1 MKIPL
6 RSYFQLMASYLR
18 PQRSRVVFLSLLLL
32 LNIGLQL
39 VNPQILRFFID
50 TALAGGETALLTR
63 AALLFLGVA
72 LLSQALAVGA
82 TFIGEIVAWTAT
94 NALRVNLVGHC
105 LDLDLSFHKVRTPG
119 ELIERIDGDVD
130 TLSNFF
136 SRFAIQIVGNVLLL
150 LGILVLLWREDW
162 RAGLGMTLFSLFGL
176 GLLVRIRSFAVPFW
190 KREREITAQFYGFLG
205 EHLSALEDLRAN
217 GARDYTL
224 TRFHQFLRKWLP
236 VQTRAGLAG
245 SSMWISNAGVFGM
258 GVMVALGVG
267 AYLWRINAISIGT
280 VYLIFHYTNLLQ
292 GPINQIRN
300 QLTDLQQA
308 DAGIHRIQELLLTR
322 SRLAAGGTESLPV
335 GPLAVNFRAVE
346 FRYEDQPEE
355 VVLQDIT
362 FALEP
367 GTVLGL
373 LGRTGSGKSTLA
385 RLLLRLYDPT
395 SGEIK
400 VGDVSTLDAPLH
412 HYRRRIGMVTQDV
425 QLFRASV
432 RDNVTFFNA
441 DISDERIFEVLTD
454 LGLSDWLSTLSDGLD
469 TELEAGGRGLSAG
482 QAQLLA
488 FARVFLDDP
497 GLVLLDE
504 ASSRLD
510 PATERLVEGA
520 VDKLL
525 RERTAI
531 LIAHRLD
538 TVRRADTILILEE
551 GRIVDFGDRIV
562 LSTDPDSRFAQLLQT
577 GMAEV
582 LA

>member
-551 GRIVDFGDRIV
+551 GRIVEFGDRIV